1 MNSIHIEAYRPE
13 WQPYFERFNTAW
25 IEKHFVLEEIDK
37 EILGNLEGTLLKDGG
52 KIWFALL
59 DEKVIGTVA
68 LKKIDGYTMEL
79 TKMAVDEAHQG
90 KGAGT
95 LLCRYALEAA
105 QVMGAKTLVLYT
117 QSMLKPALGIYHRSG
132 FREIPLGEGAYKMA
146 DTKMELVLATDEDL
160 HRYPI
165 GKYSDPGMVT
175 EPMRLSYIRTIALL
189 PEELEAMVGGL
200 SDDQLDLSYR
210 KGGWIIR
217 QLVHHLADSNI
228 NCFAR
233 IKFALTE
240 DNPIIKPFREVPW
253 ADTPDAKHF
262 SVNASLLILKGLHS
276 RWALLL
282 ETLDAEDWKRTFFHP
297 ELNKNQSVEE
307 AMAKYSWH
315 CRHHLAHISAAKERM
330 GWN

>member
-25 IEKHFVLEEIDK
+25 IEKHFVLEEIDR
-37 EILGNLEGTLLKDGG
+37 EVLGNPEGTLLKGGG

-59 DEKVIGTVA
+59 EEQVIGTVA
-68 LKKIDGYTMEL
+68 LKIIDDTTMEL

-95 LLCRYALEAA
+95 KLCRYAVEAA
-105 QVMGAKTLVLYT
+105 QRMGAKKLVLYT
-117 QSMLKPALGIYHRSG
+117 QSMLKPALNIYRTLG
-132 FREIPLGEGAYKMA
+132 FREISLGEGTYKRA
-146 DTKMELVLATDEDL
+146 DTKMELVFATDEDL

-165 GKYSDPGMVT
+165 GKFREPEMVT
-175 EPMRLSYIRTIALL
+175 ASMRLSFVQTIALF

-200 SDDQLDLSYR
+200 SDDQLDFPYR
-210 KGGWIIR
+210 KGGWSIR
-217 QLVHHLADSNI
+217 QLIHHLADSNI

-240 DNPIIKPFREVPW
+240 DNPIIKPFREEQW
-253 ADTPDAKHF
+253 AETPDAKHF

-276 RWALLL
+276 RWTLLL

-297 ELNKNQSVEE
+297 EVKKNQSVEE

-315 CRHHLAHISAAKERM
+315 CRHHLAHISAAKETM